1 VKRLLITLLKIGV
14 SAGLLAYLVHDAL
27 DPLERLQAQRKHWGM
42 MALGTLLCF
51 LAVVVCNVRWYLLVR
66 ALNLPFRVRDA
77 FRLGFLGYM
86 LNFFSLGSVGGD
98 LFKAIFVAREQPGR
112 RAEAV
117 ATVVI
122 DRLVGLYAL
131 FLVASA
137 AVLITGLAKSPNIQ
151 IAQISNLT
159 LLGTAIGAVC
169 ITLLLIPGFTHG
181 KLSQRMTRIPRA
193 GHILK
198 RLLDSIRIYRRK
210 LWVLVVTGTMSLGV
224 HALST
229 TGIYLMSLGL
239 PGPDPSLGS
248 HFIIVPLA
256 MLAGALPLPLSGLG
270 AMEAVM
276 DYLYQQIPSGV
287 VVAEKSG
294 LFVSFAYRVATILI
308 AIVGFCYYL
317 ANRAMVRKVV
327 AETAKEEAS
336 EEAVEAAAPPA
347 ADSPQRLVAAK

>member
-1 VKRLLITLLKIGV
+1 MKRLLITLLKIGISV
-14 SAGLLAYLVHDAL
+14 ALLTYLVHDAL
-27 DPLERLQAQRKHWGM
+27 GPLETLQAQEKDWGM

-51 LAVVVCNVRWYLLVR
+51 VAVVICNLRWYLLVR
-66 ALNLPFRVRDA
+66 ALDLPFRMRDA

-98 LFKAIFVAREQPGR
+98 LFKAIFIAREQPGR

-137 AVLITGLAKSPNIQ
+137 AVLITGLASSPVVR
-151 IAQISNLT
+151 IAQISRLT
-159 LLGTAIGAVC
+159 LFGTAIGAVC
-169 ITLLLIPGFTHG
+169 IALLLIPGFTHG
-181 KLSQRMTRIPRA
+181 KLSQRLTRIPRV

-210 LWVLVVTGTMSLGV
+210 LWVLVVTGAMSLGV

-229 TGIYLMSLGL
+229 TGIYLLSRGL
-239 PGPDPSLGS
+239 PGPDPSLAS

-287 VVAEKSG
+287 AVAEKSG

-327 AETAKEEAS
+327 AESEQAEEGADDATPAAS
-336 EEAVEAAAPPA
+336 SQ
-347 ADSPQRLVAAK
+347 ADSPDTLVGAK